1 MNLQKIKELESL
13 KEELKKYGSEYEK
26 LSDERTHNYI
36 INVYDDFISFFK
48 EQGFKINNG
57 AKEIEASYGNTKIS
71 IDKYN
76 EEGEGYIGF
85 YAVWHMTCSANNS
98 KYRIVLNTLGRYPHM
113 NISFGGISNELSE
126 DEKLDK
132 KIEDTK
138 ESIIKKK
145 TAIEEFDTVTLGY
158 GLIDENNNNSN
169 NQYPQFESMKE
180 LLESIFN

>member
-26 LSDERTHNYI
+26 LSDVKRHNYI
-36 INVYDDFISFFK
+36 IKVYDDFISFFK
-48 EQGFKINNG
+48 EQGFKINDG
-57 AKEIEASYGNTKIS
+57 PKELEASYGNTKIK

-76 EEGEGYIGF
+76 EEEWYMGC
-85 YAVWHMTCSANNS
+85 YAVWHMTCSTNKS
-98 KYRIVLNTLGRYPHM
+98 KYRILLNTLGRYPHM
-113 NISFGGISNELSE
+113 SMSFGSISNELSE

-145 TAIEEFDTVTLGY
+145 TDIEEFDTVKLGY

>member
-26 LSDERTHNYI
+26 LSDVKRHNYI
-36 INVYDDFISFFK
+36 IKVYDDFISFFK
-48 EQGFKINNG
+48 EQGFKINDG
-57 AKEIEASYGNTKIS
+57 PRELEASYGSTKIK

-76 EEGEGYIGF
+76 EEEWYMGC
-85 YAVWHMTCSANNS
+85 YAVWHMTCSTNKS

-145 TAIEEFDTVTLGY
+145 TAIEEFDTVKLGY

>member
-1 MNLQKIKELESL
+1 
-13 KEELKKYGSEYEK
+13 
-26 LSDERTHNYI
+26 
-36 INVYDDFISFFK
+36 
-48 EQGFKINNG
+48 
-57 AKEIEASYGNTKIS
+57 
-71 IDKYN
+71 
-76 EEGEGYIGF
+76 
-85 YAVWHMTCSANNS
+85 
-98 KYRIVLNTLGRYPHM
+98 M

-145 TAIEEFDTVTLGY
+145 TAIEEFDTVKLGY